1 MAVTI
6 RSEVRYWKNAS
17 RIDDCTQNYLIVP
30 KRIISGSYNP
40 TAGSLVTGKVVAVS
54 LEPDEETAGGGEF
67 SSVVK
72 DMKLNTRII
81 LGQENLDYLFIFEK
95 DWKRLS
101 RKFNLPGRK
110 FVTFMAETITLGKK
124 KEKIFHG
131 NTVYWEEDRDGET
144 EY

>member
-6 RSEVRYWKNAS
+6 RSEVRYWRNAS
-17 RIDDCTQNYLIVP
+17 RVEDCTQNYLTVH

-40 TAGSLVTGKVVAVS
+40 PAGSMVTGKVIAVS
-54 LEPDEETAGGGEF
+54 LEPDEETIGGSEF

-72 DMKLNTRII
+72 DLKLNTRII
-81 LGQENLDYLFIFEK
+81 LGQEKYDFLFIFEK
-95 DWKRLS
+95 DWQKLS
-101 RKFNLPGRK
+101 KKFTLPGRK
-110 FVTFMAETITLGKK
+110 FVTFMAETITIGKK

-131 NTVYWEEDRDGET
+131 NTVYWEENSGEET